1 MLNYLKPENYLPHE
15 APMVMLETVH
25 LAAADQVICSVKV
38 SKEGV
43 LAPFLDQQGN
53 LPAWFGLEIMAQ
65 TVGVSGGWQAANLTN
80 TNVEPAM
87 GMLLGTQAYKVNN
100 SSFKL
105 GTLLT
110 CEAQLLQTN
119 GQLSSYSCILKDN
132 EQELGTA
139 RVNVWQAENPN
150 ALPHG

>member
-1 MLNYLKPENYLPHE
+1 MPNYLKPENYLPHE

-43 LAPFLDQQGN
+43 LAPFLDSQGN

-65 TVGVSGGWQAANLTN
+65 TVGVSGGWQAAKLTKSDAA
-80 TNVEPAM
+80 PAM
-87 GMLLGTQAYKVNN
+87 GMLLGTQAFKV
-100 SSFKL
+100 SSASFKL

-119 GQLSSYSCILKDN
+119 GQLSSYSCSLKDK
-132 EQELGTA
+132 EQELGSA
-139 RVNVWQAENPN
+139 RVNVWQAENAN
-150 ALPHG
+150 ALPHE